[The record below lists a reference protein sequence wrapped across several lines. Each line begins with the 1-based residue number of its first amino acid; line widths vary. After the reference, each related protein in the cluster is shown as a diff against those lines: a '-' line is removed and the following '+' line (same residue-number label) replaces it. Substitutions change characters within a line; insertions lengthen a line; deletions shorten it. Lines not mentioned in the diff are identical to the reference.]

1 MPQQFSCLIHE
12 KLIIRDLKP
21 TLNVQTDFIWK
32 KLIDLITK
40 QMSVIN
46 TYIILIHLCLTGP
59 PFTHLSPPERSLFFG
74 DVSPKDRPE
83 FYVKCIH
90 NVYQTYADK
99 YRNKIPLI
107 VNTQGWV
114 KGE

>member
-1 MPQQFSCLIHE
+1 MY
-12 KLIIRDLKP
+12 
-21 TLNVQTDFIWK
+21 V
-32 KLIDLITK
+32 
-40 QMSVIN
+40 
-46 TYIILIHLCLTGP
+46 IHLCQTGP
-59 PFTHLSPPERSLFFG
+59 PFTHLNQPERSVFFG

-114 KGE
+114 KGDYAI

>member
-1 MPQQFSCLIHE
+1 M
-12 KLIIRDLKP
+12 
-21 TLNVQTDFIWK
+21 FIY
-32 KLIDLITK
+32 L
-40 QMSVIN
+40 SP
-46 TYIILIHLCLTGP
+46 TGP
-59 PFTHLSPPERSLFFG
+59 PFTHLSQPERSVFFG

-114 KGE
+114 KGGLLHLAQSSIRTVTVHTPERWSGYSLEFCILA